1 MNYRKANRRAASI
14 LQDPERLQKLLASS
28 IKKIR
33 ELRGNTQGA
42 DSLKQTVTTLNRMI
56 RAYISGD
63 YRRVPWKS
71 LLLITT
77 GILYFVSPLDL
88 IPDFIPVLGM
98 LDDIT
103 ILIWIFK
110 SLKSEIESFE
120 EWEAT
125 FARPID

>member
-33 ELRGNTQGA
+33 QLRKDTEGA
-42 DSLKQTVTTLNRMI
+42 DSLKHTVSTLNRMV
-56 RAYISGD
+56 RAYINGEYSK
-63 YRRVPWKS
+63 VPWKS

-88 IPDFIPVLGM
+88 IPDFIPVLGY

-125 FARPID
+125 FAKPID